1 MTRLFSTL
9 SMLFLLG
16 LLAACGFHLRG
27 LADGT
32 QRQFPFSRLYIDVGA
47 GSRLAAPLLLAMK
60 SYPNIQVMDQAA
72 TADGVLRILSEKTNK
87 DLSSIDR
94 SGQASEY
101 RLSYV
106 VTAQVWI
113 NGRQIGP
120 DIVLNQSRTMTYTD
134 SAVLGKDQ
142 EETLLWGDMARNV
155 AQLMVYRLSNTR
167 LLREAAS
174 EAAAVAPAAR
184 ASDAV
189 TQH

>member
-9 SMLFLLG
+9 SMLLLLG

-27 LADGT
+27 LMDST
-32 QRQFPFSRLYIDVGA
+32 PLKFPFSRLYIDVGS

-60 SYPNIQVMDQAA
+60 SYPNILVMDQAA
-72 TADGVLRILSEKTNK
+72 TADGVLRIISEKTNK

-106 VTAQVWI
+106 VTAQIWI
-113 NGRQIGP
+113 NGRQVGP
-120 DIVLNQSRTMTYTD
+120 DIVLNQSRTMTYSD

-142 EETLLWGDMARNV
+142 EETLLWDDMARNV
-155 AQLMVYRLSNTR
+155 AQLMVYRLSSTR

-174 EAAAVAPAAR
+174 EAAAVVPAAR

-189 TQH
+189 TQY